1 MLVLFALGC
10 FSSLSG
16 QQAEPT
22 PPKFSQE
29 AMGSLEFDTTA
40 GRSRIGAGSFVIL
53 KETGRCYILTVR
65 HLLGPN
71 KDFSQAVAPEDV
83 PKTVKGIQFDSLAGT
98 GHYSSVT
105 GLVFKPTG
113 SMNDDPIFDLA
124 AYPVTTAPDQ
134 TLVLADTPPT
144 AGDTIWIVGKVRGGA
159 PEGEIAH
166 SAKVTNSSGLWLRAA
181 WDNDNIDSYGASGAP
196 VLNAAGEMVGI
207 ESGHSMWNGHKV
219 AFIIPAAM
227 ILAAI
232 KSSEQSSTSQ

>member
-1 MLVLFALGC
+1 MSRFTMLVLFALGC

-83 PKTVKGIQFDSLAGT
+83 PKTVKGIQFDS
-98 GHYSSVT
+98 
-105 GLVFKPTG
+105 
-113 SMNDDPIFDLA
+113 A